1 MSESMIIAVDAAG
14 GDYYPKN
21 PVVGALEALNERDDL
36 SVLLAGPESMI
47 LKELEGRDY
56 DEARLRVVDA
66 PEVITMKESPSSAVK
81 GKRNSSIVA
90 SLMLQKEGTC
100 QGFVSSGN
108 TGALLAASV
117 LILGKLPGVLRP
129 TIATSFPTLKGNR
142 LLLDAGANLEV
153 KPEIFLQFA
162 KMGTIYCRDILGVDH
177 PTVGLM
183 NVGEEEEK
191 GTELLKET
199 YPLLKQLPNFI
210 GNIEGRDIF
219 PARSDIFLC
228 DGMVGNILLKFGE
241 SIPESV
247 QAMLAASMEKM
258 DVTPEIRTAL
268 SELIQTTL
276 DSFNYENVGGVPF
289 LGVNGVS
296 LVGHGGSSPRAIKN
310 MILQAARFVDVSV
323 NQKIVD
329 SLN

>member
-1 MSESMIIAVDAAG
+1 MIIAVDAAG
-14 GDYYPKN
+14 GDYYPKH
-21 PVVGALEALNERDDL
+21 PVAGALEALDERSDL
-36 SVLLAGPESMI
+36 SVILAGPEAMI
-47 LKELEGRDY
+47 REELEGCEY
-56 DEARLRVVDA
+56 DASRLEIVDA

-90 SLMLQKEGTC
+90 SLTLQKEGAC

-129 TIATSFPTLKGNR
+129 TIATTFPTLKGNR
-142 LLLDAGANLEV
+142 LLLDAGANLEL
-153 KPEIFLQFA
+153 KPEIYLQFA
-162 KMGTIYCRDILGVDH
+162 KMGTIYCRDILGVEN

-183 NVGEEEEK
+183 NVGEEEAK

-199 YPLLKQLPNFI
+199 YPLLADLPNFV

-219 PARSDIFLC
+219 PAKSDIFLC

-241 SIPESV
+241 SIPDAV
-247 QAMLAASMEKM
+247 QAMLAESMKRM
-258 DVTPEIRTAL
+258 DVTPEIQQAL
-268 SELIQTTL
+268 AELIQTTL
-276 DSFNYENVGGVPF
+276 NSFNYENVGGVPF

-296 LVGHGGSSPRAIKN
+296 LVGHGGSSPKAIKN